1 MRYAYVQND
10 SVVESNR
17 LLPKNWANISNFDL
31 LDIATLKNYGWYE
44 YRFQPANVPDGYK
57 IVGRHYE
64 ITDNEVIEHED
75 IEQITS
81 DEIQQRIDTE
91 WKNIRSRRNM
101 LLLESDWTQLSDSP
115 LTNQKQ
121 TEWQIYR
128 QSLRDIT
135 NQSDPFSIS
144 WPTEPEA

>member
-1 MRYAYVQND
+1 MRYAYVQNG

-31 LDIATLKNYGWYE
+31 LDSATLKNYGWYE
-44 YRFQPANVPDGYK
+44 YRFETANVPDGYK

-75 IEQITS
+75 IEQITPE
-81 DEIQQRIDTE
+81 EIEQRIDTE
-91 WKNIRSRRNM
+91 WKNVRSRRNI

-115 LTNQKQ
+115 LPNQKQ

-135 NQSDPFSIS
+135 NQTDPFNLS
-144 WPTEPEA
+144 WPTEPVA